1 MKGDLISRRLAVEVI
16 ESIRGCIWDVD
27 IPSPTV
33 PEYVEHHEQMQ
44 MLMRK
49 CDAWLSIIEC
59 GPAAQPENK
68 ELSEWKEDFRGY
80 IRMLNLP
87 RDDYK
92 GIMAYINE
100 VPPAQPLIRCQD
112 CKHHH
117 YEKDIPYC
125 DRIDYGYGWQDS
137 DFCSR
142 AERREE

>member
-1 MKGDLISRRLAVEVI
+1 MNDDLISKRLAVEAI

-49 CDAWLSIIEC
+49 CDAWLSTIERE
-59 GPAAQPENK
+59 PAAQPENK
-68 ELSEWKEDFRGY
+68 KLSAWQEDFRRY
-80 IRMLNLP
+80 IEMLNLP
-87 RDDYK
+87 NDDYK
-92 GIMAYINE
+92 GIMEYINE
-100 VPPAQPLIRCQD
+100 VPSAQPLIRCQD

-117 YEKDIPYC
+117 HEKDIPYC
-125 DRIDYGYGWQDS
+125 DRIDYGYGWKDY